1 MIFTAEAMELYV
13 GNRKGQEM
21 SRQSMFLSL
30 VNGRVSDLVFDMFVY
45 ALKHDWWAYR
55 LEICQLCN

>member
-45 ALKHDWWAYR
+45 ALKHD
-55 LEICQLCN
+55 